1 MAQNAAQ
8 LAPAGPLPT
17 MATSHIFEYSLTTVP
32 LSKEKPDLN
41 KKVHEVPHK
50 PGVYLMR
57 DRFGRVI
64 YVGKA
69 RDLRKRVGSYFMPSK
84 MAVADLKTRA
94 LLEAVWDFETHTVAS
109 EAESILLEGKLIKEY
124 RPRYNISFRDDK
136 RFLVVKVDPTEE
148 WPRFRLARFKKDDGA
163 RYFGPYAHAGAL
175 RQTLNFMRKKFG
187 VLTFGR
193 GSPTERELKSSTYQV
208 PMRLSEINAE
218 TYRQR
223 VEQAAEFLEGHSRE
237 MMNALEEEMQKA
249 AAKLDFEKAAE
260 LRNMLEDLRRTT
272 KPMRRFT
279 RHSLPTTIDPRA
291 DVQELADVLQLP
303 RPPDVMECFDISNI
317 STTHV
322 VASMVSFRDGV
333 PDKNNYRRYRIR
345 TVEGQ
350 DDFASMAEVV
360 RRRYSRVL
368 LQAREANPETAEFSQ
383 ESPSE
388 AVARLACHPE
398 PAQRGEEPPSL
409 PKEPRKLRASTISEA
424 TPNDACEVPLRAA
437 PVRDDSSGG
446 ATPYVRLP
454 DLIIVDGGKGQ
465 LSSACRE
472 LQRLGLHELPIIGLA
487 KEFEEIYRPG
497 RALPLQLPPDSGAL
511 RLLQRIRDEAHRFA
525 NTYHQL
531 LMKKRIGE
539 SILDDC
545 PGVSQNRKN
554 LLLRKFGSVQRLRRA
569 SVEEIASTEGIG
581 QKLAE
586 EVHRFLASH

>member
-1 MAQNAAQ
+1 
-8 LAPAGPLPT
+8 
-17 MATSHIFEYSLTTVP
+17 VP

-69 RDLRKRVGSYFMPSK
+69 RDLRKRVGSYFLPSK

-218 TYRQR
+218 TYRER
-223 VEQAAEFLEGHSRE
+223 VAQAAEFLEGHSRE
-237 MMNALEEEMQKA
+237 MINAVEEEMQKA
-249 AAKLDFEKAAE
+249 AAKQDFEKAAE
-260 LRNMLEDLRRTT
+260 LRNMLDDLRCTT

-279 RHSLPTTIDPRA
+279 RHSLPSTIDPQA
-291 DVQELADVLQLP
+291 DVQALADVLRLP
-303 RPPDVMECFDISNI
+303 HSPEVMECFDISNI

-322 VASMVSFRDGV
+322 VASMVSFREGV

-360 RRRYSRVL
+360 RRRYARVL
-368 LQAREANPETAEFSQ
+368 LQARAAHPEAAEFSQ
-383 ESPSE
+383 ENPVE
-388 AVARLACHPE
+388 ALARHPE
-398 PAQRGEEPPSL
+398 RSAAKSRDPAVSPARSATGSL
-409 PKEPRKLRASTISEA
+409 DSA
-424 TPNDACEVPLRAA
+424 
-437 PVRDDSSGG
+437 RDDKFV
-446 ATPYVRLP
+446 AVRLP

-472 LQRLGLHELPIIGLA
+472 LQRLGLHDLPIIGLA

-497 RALPLQLPPDSGAL
+497 RALPLQLPADSGAL

-539 SILDDC
+539 SLLDDC

-554 LLLRKFGSVQRLRRA
+554 LLLRKFGSVQRLRKA

-586 EVHRFLASH
+586 EVHRFLQRH

>member
-1 MAQNAAQ
+1 MAS
-8 LAPAGPLPT
+8 
-17 MATSHIFEYSLTTVP
+17 AT
-32 LSKEKPDLN
+32 KEKPDLS
-41 KKVHEVPHK
+41 KKVHDVPHK

-57 DRFGRVI
+57 DRFNRVI

-84 MAVADLKTRA
+84 LAQADLKTRA
-94 LLEAVWDFETHTVAS
+94 MLDAIWDFEYHTVAS
-109 EAESILLEGKLIKEY
+109 EPESLLLEGKLIKEY

-136 RFLVVKVDPTEE
+136 RFLLVKVDPTEE

-193 GSPTERELKSSTYQV
+193 GSPTERELKSSTYQGPV
-208 PMRLSEINAE
+208 RLSETTAE
-218 TYRQR
+218 QYRER
-223 VEQAAEFLEGHSRE
+223 VAQACDFLEGHSRE
-237 MMNALEEEMQKA
+237 MIAMVEEEMKKA
-249 AAKLDFEKAAE
+249 AEKLDFEKAAE
-260 LRNMLEDLRRTT
+260 LRNMLEDLKRTT
-272 KPMRRFT
+272 KPTRRFT
-279 RHSLPTTIDPRA
+279 RHSLPSAIDPVS
-291 DVQELADVLQLP
+291 DVQSLGDALQLP
-303 RPPDVMECFDISNI
+303 RLPVVMECFDISNI

-322 VASMVSFRDGV
+322 VASMVCFRNGI
-333 PDKNNYRRYRIR
+333 PDKDNYRRYRIR
-345 TVEGQ
+345 TVAGQ

-368 LQAREANPETAEFSQ
+368 LGIAETGNRKPESAEEAIALSAAEFSQ
-383 ESPSE
+383 ENPAE
-388 AVARLACHPE
+388 IAERLATQTNPQSE
-398 PAQRGEEPPSL
+398 IRN
-409 PKEPRKLRASTISEA
+409 PKFTS
-424 TPNDACEVPLRAA
+424 
-437 PVRDDSSGG
+437 
-446 ATPYVRLP
+446 VRLP

-487 KEFEEIYRPG
+487 KEYEEIYRPG
-497 RALPLQLPPDSGAL
+497 RALPLVLPPDSGAL

-545 PGVSQNRKN
+545 PGVSQNRKS
-554 LLLRKFGSVQRLRRA
+554 LLLRKFGSVNRLRKA
-569 SVEEIASTEGIG
+569 TVEQIAATEGIG
-581 QKLAE
+581 PKLAQ
-586 EVHRFLASH
+586 EVHRFLERH

>member
-1 MAQNAAQ
+1 
-8 LAPAGPLPT
+8 
-17 MATSHIFEYSLTTVP
+17 
-32 LSKEKPDLN
+32 
-41 KKVHEVPHK
+41 
-50 PGVYLMR
+50 
-57 DRFGRVI
+57 
-64 YVGKA
+64 
-69 RDLRKRVGSYFMPSK
+69 
-84 MAVADLKTRA
+84 
-94 LLEAVWDFETHTVAS
+94 VAS
-109 EAESILLEGKLIKEY
+109 EPESLLLECKLIKEY

-193 GSPTERELKSSTYQV
+193 GAPTERELKSSTYQV

-218 TYRQR
+218 IYQQR
-223 VEQAAEFLEGHSRE
+223 VAQASEFLEGHSRE
-237 MMNALEEEMQKA
+237 MMNALEAEMQKA
-249 AAKLDFEKAAE
+249 AEKLDFEKAAE
-260 LRNMLEDLRRTT
+260 MRNMLEDLRRTT

-279 RHSLPTTIDPRA
+279 RHSLPSTIDPQA
-291 DVQELADVLQLP
+291 DVQALADALQLP
-303 RPPDVMECFDISNI
+303 ELPKVMECFDISNI

-368 LQAREANPETAEFSQ
+368 LQARAENPEAAEYSQ
-383 ESPSE
+383 ENPVE
-388 AVARLACHPE
+388 A
-398 PAQRGEEPPSL
+398 
-409 PKEPRKLRASTISEA
+409 LRSSA
-424 TPNDACEVPLRAA
+424 
-437 PVRDDSSGG
+437 DDSYV
-446 ATPYVRLP
+446 AVRLP

-525 NTYHQL
+525 NAYHQL

-545 PGVSQNRKN
+545 PGVSENRKS
-554 LLLRKFGSVQRLRRA
+554 LLLRQFGSVQRLRKA
-569 SVEEIASTEGIG
+569 TVEEIASTEGIG

-586 EVHRFLASH
+586 EVHRFLQRH

>member
-1 MAQNAAQ
+1 MAQKEAQ
-8 LAPAGPLPT
+8 AAPAGPLPT
-17 MATSHIFEYSLTTVP
+17 MATSHIFEYSPSPVA

-69 RDLRKRVGSYFMPSK
+69 RDLRKRVSSYFMPSK
-84 MAVADLKTRA
+84 VAVADLKTRA
-94 LLEAVWDFETHTVAS
+94 MLEAVWDFETHTVAS
-109 EAESILLEGKLIKEY
+109 EAESLLLEGKLIKEY

-193 GSPTERELKSSTYQV
+193 GAPTERELKSSTYQV
-208 PMRLSEINAE
+208 PTRLSEIDAA
-218 TYRQR
+218 TYRER
-223 VEQAAEFLEGHSRE
+223 VNQAAEFLEGHSHE
-237 MMNALEEEMQKA
+237 MIAALQAEMQKA
-249 AAKLDFEKAAE
+249 AEKLDFEKAAE

-279 RHSLPTTIDPRA
+279 RHSLPTTIDPEA
-291 DVQELADVLQLP
+291 DLKNLADALQLP
-303 RPPDVMECFDISNI
+303 QLPKVMECFDISNI

-368 LQAREANPETAEFSQ
+368 LQAREANPEIAEFSQ
-383 ESPSE
+383 ENPVD
-388 AVARLACHPE
+388 A
-398 PAQRGEEPPSL
+398 
-409 PKEPRKLRASTISEA
+409 LRASNGKFVA
-424 TPNDACEVPLRAA
+424 
-437 PVRDDSSGG
+437 
-446 ATPYVRLP
+446 VRLP

-472 LQRLGLHELPIIGLA
+472 LQRLGLHDLPIIGLA

-497 RALPLQLPPDSGAL
+497 RPLPLRLPEDSGAL

-525 NTYHQL
+525 NAYHQL

-554 LLLRKFGSVQRLRRA
+554 LLLRKFGSVQRLRKA
-569 SVEEIASTEGIG
+569 TVEEIASTEGIG

-586 EVHRFLASH
+586 DVHRFLAMH

>member
-1 MAQNAAQ
+1 MERRYKNV
-8 LAPAGPLPT
+8 PLP
-17 MATSHIFEYSLTTVP
+17 
-32 LSKEKPDLN
+32 KEKPDLN
-41 KKVHEVPHK
+41 TKVHDVPHK

-84 MAVADLKTRA
+84 IAVADLKTRA
-94 LLEAVWDFETHTVAS
+94 MLEAVWDFETHTVAS
-109 EAESILLEGKLIKEY
+109 EAESVLLEGKLIKEY

-136 RFLVVKVDPTEE
+136 RFLVVKLDETEE

-193 GSPTERELKSSTYQV
+193 GAPTERELKSSTYQV
-208 PMRLSEINAE
+208 PMRLSEIDAA
-218 TYRQR
+218 TYRER
-223 VEQAAEFLEGHSRE
+223 VAQAAEFLEGHSRE
-237 MMNALEEEMQKA
+237 MMAALEEEMRKA
-249 AAKLDFEKAAE
+249 AGKLDFEKAAE

-279 RHSLPTTIDPRA
+279 RHSLPNAIDPQSDVRA
-291 DVQELADVLQLP
+291 LADALQLP
-303 RPPDVMECFDISNI
+303 RPPQVMECLDISNI

-322 VASMVSFRDGV
+322 VASMVSFRDGI

-360 RRRYSRVL
+360 RRRYSRIL
-368 LQAREANPETAEFSQ
+368 LEARKSDPDTEYSQ
-383 ESPSE
+383 EETVDGLRRREE
-388 AVARLACHPE
+388 ATFNVQRSTSN
-398 PAQRGEEPPSL
+398 AQLGDD
-409 PKEPRKLRASTISEA
+409 EPRST
-424 TPNDACEVPLRAA
+424 VF
-437 PVRDDSSGG
+437 
-446 ATPYVRLP
+446 VRLP

-472 LQRLGLHELPIIGLA
+472 LQRLGLHDLPIIGLA

-497 RALPLQLPPDSGAL
+497 RAMPLRLPEDSGAL

-586 EVHRFLASH
+586 EIHRFLERH

>member
-1 MAQNAAQ
+1 MVCNSACATGRF
-8 LAPAGPLPT
+8 PSVSGKLP
-17 MATSHIFEYSLTTVP
+17 
-32 LSKEKPDLN
+32 KEKPDLV
-41 KKVHEVPHK
+41 KRVHEVPHK

-57 DRFGRVI
+57 DRFNRVI

-84 MAVADLKTRA
+84 MAQADLKTRA
-94 LLEAVWDFETHTVAS
+94 LLEAVWDFEYHTVAS
-109 EAESILLEGKLIKEY
+109 EPESLLLEGKLIKEF

-136 RFLVVKVDPTEE
+136 RFLVVKVDMTEA

-193 GSPTERELKSSTYQV
+193 GAPTERELKSATYQV
-208 PMRLSEINAE
+208 PMRLSEISAE
-218 TYRQR
+218 QYQER
-223 VEQAAEFLEGHSRE
+223 VGQACDFLEGHSRE
-237 MMNALEEEMQKA
+237 LIGALEGEMRKA
-249 AAKLDFEKAAE
+249 AEKLDFEKAAE
-260 LRNMLEDLRRTT
+260 LRNMMEDLRRTT

-279 RHSLPTTIDPRA
+279 RHSLPSSIDPEA
-291 DVQELADVLQLP
+291 DVRALAEALQLTELP
-303 RPPDVMECFDISNI
+303 RVMECFDISNI

-322 VASMVSFRDGV
+322 VASMVSFREGV

-345 TVEGQ
+345 TVVGQ

-368 LQAREANPETAEFSQ
+368 LETGERKPETEKEDGTIIDYSAEHSQ
-383 ESPSE
+383 ETPLETARRLEKSPVSGF
-388 AVARLACHPE
+388 R
-398 PAQRGEEPPSL
+398 
-409 PKEPRKLRASTISEA
+409 
-424 TPNDACEVPLRAA
+424 
-437 PVRDDSSGG
+437 SSVL
-446 ATPYVRLP
+446 VRLP

-497 RALPLQLPPDSGAL
+497 RALPLQLPHDSGAL

-554 LLLRKFGSVQRLRRA
+554 LLLRRFGSVQRLRKA

-581 QKLAE
+581 PKLAE
-586 EVHRFLASH
+586 EVHRFLQRH

>member
-1 MAQNAAQ
+1 MA
-8 LAPAGPLPT
+8 
-17 MATSHIFEYSLTTVP
+17 
-32 LSKEKPDLN
+32 KREKPDLN

-57 DRFGRVI
+57 DRFNRVI

-69 RDLRKRVGSYFMPSK
+69 RDLRKRVGSYFLPSK
-84 MAVADLKTRA
+84 IALADLKTRA
-94 LLEAVWDFETHTVAS
+94 MLDAAWDFETHTVQS
-109 EAESILLEGKLIKEY
+109 EAESLLLEGKLIKEY

-136 RFLVVKVDPTEE
+136 RFLLVKVDQTEE

-193 GSPTERELKSSTYQV
+193 GSPTPRELKSSTYQV
-208 PMRLSEINAE
+208 PMKLNEITAPL
-218 TYRQR
+218 YRER
-223 VEQAAEFLEGHSRE
+223 VAQACEFLEGHSRDLVQAVENE
-237 MMNALEEEMQKA
+237 MRIA
-249 AAKLDFEKAAE
+249 AEKLDFEKAAE

-272 KPMRRFT
+272 RPTRRFT
-279 RHSLPTTIDPRA
+279 RGSLPSTVDPEAEVRA
-291 DVQELADVLQLP
+291 LADALQLAKLP
-303 RPPDVMECFDISNI
+303 QIMECFDISNI

-322 VASMVSFRDGV
+322 VASMVCFRDGV
-333 PDKNNYRRYRIR
+333 PDKNCYRRYRIR

-350 DDFASMAEVV
+350 DDFASIAEVV

-368 LQAREANPETAEFSQ
+368 LEARDSNPDAAEFSQ
-383 ESPSE
+383 EN
-388 AVARLACHPE
+388 
-398 PAQRGEEPPSL
+398 PAE
-409 PKEPRKLRASTISEA
+409 TINR
-424 TPNDACEVPLRAA
+424 TVFAA
-437 PVRDDSSGG
+437 
-446 ATPYVRLP
+446 VRLP

-465 LSSACRE
+465 LSAACKE
-472 LQRLGLHELPIIGLA
+472 LQRLGLHDLPIIGLA
-487 KEFEEIYRPG
+487 KEHEEIYRPG
-497 RALPLQLPPDSGAL
+497 RALPLRLPEDSGAL

-539 SILDDC
+539 SVLDDC

-554 LLLRKFGSVQRLRRA
+554 LLLRRFGSVNRLRKA

-581 QKLAE
+581 WKLAE
-586 EVHRFLASH
+586 DVHRFLQQH